1 MVAWGGGGRRRRRR
15 VSIFAGG
22 LLAVVVLGGGGLAI
36 YVAAALSRFERVEA
50 RRSTVLYA
58 APAVLRPGVHIG
70 ALDLAGIL
78 SRVGYRET
86 RSASGPGQFSR
97 SDSAW
102 DIRLPGAG
110 AGRITV
116 TVSGGRVTQLRQ
128 GGQPVETVALP
139 AELLASAGA
148 DMGENIRPVR
158 LPDVPEGLREAVLVT
173 EDVRFYE
180 HGGIDP
186 RGILRALWTNMRK
199 GRVAEGGSTITQQL
213 VKSRL
218 LNPERTL
225 WRKINEALLSTVL
238 EWRYSKDQIL
248 EAYLNEIYLGQWGG
262 SAVRGVGAAARAYF
276 GKEVHQLTLGESAL
290 LAGMIRAPNNYSP
303 LSNPERSRERRDVVL
318 GRLRDLDRIT
328 DADYRR
334 ARKEPVR
341 ARATPANGLVAPYF
355 VDYVRAELER
365 NQDLDL
371 AGQHGVRVY
380 TTLDPVLQRLAE
392 AAVSKGMDRL
402 ETGRPRL
409 RRKGPEERLQA
420 AMVVLDPATGQVRAL
435 VGGRDYRSSQ
445 FNRAVLARRQ
455 PGSAFKPF
463 VYLAALMPGREGPR
477 FTAASVIE
485 DSPITV
491 MVDGKPWT
499 PKNYDDRYEGPV
511 TVRRALEGSLN
522 TATVRVAQ
530 EVGLSTVIDVARTLG
545 MEGDLK
551 PVPALTLGVFEITP
565 LQLARAYLPL
575 VNGGVVPAGGP
586 VEAVADEG
594 GRPLWSASREAKPVI
609 GPAEAYL
616 VTSLLE
622 GVINSGTAAS
632 ARAAGVPGAV
642 AGKTGT
648 TNDGRDAWFV
658 GYAPSLLALVWV
670 GFDDGTAAGLSGSE
684 GALPIWSEFMR
695 QALEVYPSGAFAEPA
710 GITHAKVDVT
720 TGRGATMFCPI
731 VATEVFLVG
740 TEPPSCDQHGGLV
753 IPEQIGR
760 WWDRVRD
767 WFRK

>member
-1 MVAWGGGGRRRRRR
+1 MSDGWGGRFRGLRRRTL
-15 VSIFAGG
+15 FAGA
-22 LLAVVVLGGGGLAI
+22 LLAILVLVGSGLAI
-36 YVAAALSRFERVEA
+36 YAARALSRFERVEA

-58 APAVLRPGVHIG
+58 APPVLRPGVHVG

-86 RSASGPGQFSR
+86 RNPGGPGQFSR
-97 SDSAW
+97 SESAW
-102 DIRLPGAG
+102 DIHVAGPGAG
-110 AGRITV
+110 RV
-116 TVSGGRVTQLRQ
+116 TLAVSGGRITQLRHGDAVVQ
-128 GGQPVETVALP
+128 SVALP
-139 AELLASAGA
+139 PELLASAGA

-158 LPDVPEGLREAVLVT
+158 LPDVPQVLRNAVLVT
-173 EDVRFYE
+173 EDARFYE

-186 RGILRALWTNMRK
+186 RGIVRALWTNVRK

-225 WRKINEALLSTVL
+225 ARKLNEALLSTAL
-238 EWRYSKDQIL
+238 EWRYTKDQIL
-248 EAYLNEIYLGQWGG
+248 EAYLNEIYLGQSGG
-262 SAVRGVGAAARAYF
+262 SAVRGVGAASRAYF
-276 GKEVHQLTLGESAL
+276 GKEVHQLTLPEAAL
-290 LAGMIRAPNNYSP
+290 LAGMIRGPNNYSP
-303 LSNPERSRERRDVVL
+303 ATNPERARERRDVVL
-318 GRLRDLDRIT
+318 TRMRDLGKISE
-328 DADYRR
+328 ADYRR
-334 ARKEPVR
+334 ARKEPMR
-341 ARATPANGLVAPYF
+341 ARATPPNGLVAPYF

-365 NQDLDL
+365 NADIGLADL
-371 AGQHGVRVY
+371 HGVRVY

-392 AAVSKGMDRL
+392 AAVVKGMDRL
-402 ETGRPRL
+402 ETLRPRL
-409 RRKGPEERLQA
+409 RRKTPEERLQV
-420 AMVVLDPATGQVRAL
+420 AMIVLDTATGQVRAL

-463 VYLAALMPGREGPR
+463 VYLAAVTPR
-477 FTAASVIE
+477 KDASLFTAASLIE
-485 DSPITV
+485 DAPITV

-522 TATVRVAQ
+522 TATVRLAQ
-530 EVGLSTVIDVARTLG
+530 AVGLPVVIETARTLG
-545 MEGDLK
+545 VEVDLR

-565 LQLARAYLPL
+565 LALARAYLPL
-575 VNGGVVPAGGP
+575 ANGGLAPAGGV

-594 GRPLWSASREAKPVI
+594 GRALWSASREARPVI
-609 GPAEAYL
+609 GAPEAYV

-622 GVINSGTAAS
+622 GVINAGTAAS

-648 TNDGRDAWFV
+648 TNEGRDAWFV
-658 GYAPSLLALVWV
+658 GYSPNLLALVWV
-670 GFDDGTAAGLSGSE
+670 GFDDGTPAGLSGSE

-695 QALEVYPSGAFAEPA
+695 QALDIYPGGAFPEPA
-710 GITHAKVDVT
+710 GIVHAKVDVT
-720 TGRGATMFCPI
+720 TGRRATAFCPL
-731 VATEVFLVG
+731 VTTEVFLAG
-740 TEPPSCDQHGGLV
+740 TEPSPCEEHGG
-753 IPEQIGR
+753 IPEQIER
-760 WWDRVRD
+760 WWDKFRG